1 MANQNQEILS
11 EIKFIRNVFD
21 TISLEAG
28 MASRLASDVWA
39 EVIQDGDRVQGMGFA
54 MNMLNKVDALRSH
67 LYSIQV
73 KAEKVAKGECDK
85 EMRDVA

>member
-1 MANQNQEILS
+1 MRNQEMLS

-39 EVIQDGDRVQGMGFA
+39 EVLQDGDRVQGMGFG
-54 MNMLNKVDALRSH
+54 MNMLNKIDALRGH
-67 LYSIQV
+67 LYSIQL

>member
-1 MANQNQEILS
+1 MRNKEMLS

-21 TISLEAG
+21 SISLECG

-39 EVIQDGDRVQGMGFA
+39 EVLQDGDRVQGMGFA
-54 MNMLNKVDALRSH
+54 MNMLNKIDALRSH
-67 LYSIQV
+67 LYSIQL

-85 EMRDVA
+85 EIDHAA

>member
-1 MANQNQEILS
+1 MRNKEMLS
-11 EIKFIRNVFD
+11 IIKEIRNVFD

-54 MNMLNKVDALRSH
+54 MNMINKVHALKG
-67 LYSIQV
+67 LLNSIEL
-73 KAEKVAKGECDK
+73 KANKVASGECDK
-85 EMRDVA
+85 EMEHAA

>member
-1 MANQNQEILS
+1 MRNPEMLS

-21 TISLEAG
+21 SISLECG

-39 EVIQDGDRVQGMGFA
+39 EVLQDGDIVQGMGFA
-54 MNMLNKVDALRSH
+54 MNMLNKIVALRGH
-67 LYSIQV
+67 LYSIQL
-73 KAEKVAKGECDK
+73 KAERVAKGECDK

>member
-1 MANQNQEILS
+1 MRNQEMLS

-21 TISLEAG
+21 TISLECG

-39 EVIQDGDRVQGMGFA
+39 EVLQDGDRVQGMGFA
-54 MNMLNKVDALRSH
+54 MNMLNKIDALRSH

-73 KAEKVAKGECDK
+73 KAEKIKSGECDK
-85 EMRDVA
+85 EMEHAA

>member
-1 MANQNQEILS
+1 MRNKEMLS

-21 TISLEAG
+21 TISLECG

-54 MNMLNKVDALRSH
+54 MNMLNKIDALRSH
-67 LYSIQV
+67 LYSIQL
-73 KAEKVAKGECDK
+73 KAEKIKSGECDK
-85 EMRDVA
+85 EMENAA

>member
-1 MANQNQEILS
+1 MRNPEMLS

-21 TISLEAG
+21 SISLECG

-39 EVIQDGDRVQGMGFA
+39 EVLQDGDIVQGMGFA
-54 MNMLNKVDALRSH
+54 MNMLNKIDALRGH
-67 LYSIQV
+67 LYSIQL
-73 KAEKVAKGECDK
+73 KAERVAKGECDK

>member
-1 MANQNQEILS
+1 MRNQEMLNA
-11 EIKFIRNVFD
+11 IKEVRNVFD

-54 MNMLNKVDALRSH
+54 MNMLNKIDALRSH
-67 LYSIQV
+67 LYSIQL

-85 EMRDVA
+85 QTENAA

>member
-1 MANQNQEILS
+1 MRNPEMLS

-21 TISLEAG
+21 SISLECG

-39 EVIQDGDRVQGMGFA
+39 EVLQDGDIVQGMGFA
-54 MNMLNKVDALRSH
+54 MNMLNKIDALRGH
-67 LYSIQV
+67 LYSIQL

>member
-1 MANQNQEILS
+1 MRNQEMLS

-21 TISLEAG
+21 SISLECG

-39 EVIQDGDRVQGMGFA
+39 EVLQDGDRVQGMGFA
-54 MNMLNKVDALRSH
+54 MNMLNKIDALRSH
-67 LYSIQV
+67 LYSIQL

-85 EMRDVA
+85 EIKNVA

>member
-1 MANQNQEILS
+1 MRNKEMLS

-21 TISLEAG
+21 SISLECG
-28 MASRLASDVWA
+28 MASRLASDVWG
-39 EVIQDGDRVQGMGFA
+39 EILQDGDRVQGMGFA
-54 MNMLNKVDALRSH
+54 MNMLNKIDALRSH
-67 LYSIQV
+67 LYSIQL

>member
-1 MANQNQEILS
+1 MRNTEMLS

-21 TISLEAG
+21 SISLECG

-39 EVIQDGDRVQGMGFA
+39 EVLQDGDRVQGMGFA
-54 MNMLNKVDALRSH
+54 MNMLNKIDALRSH
-67 LYSIQV
+67 LYSIQL

-85 EMRDVA
+85 EIKDAA